1 MRHSVPAG
9 QVVPADPADLV
20 VPAVPADLVVPV
32 DSRIAQ
38 LDPVAQVDPV
48 ILVVPVVP
56 AVPAVPVAV
65 APVHALVR
73 ADQRPARLGGLEA
86 SLHVAV
92 NRKGPNV
99 KSLTIWKH
107 PRWVGYVCHEEMA
120 TASDFHA
127 VPA

>member
-56 AVPAVPVAV
+56 AVPVVV

-120 TASDFHA
+120 TVSDFHA